1 MNTLTQIR
9 FVWKPVV
16 FALCLVPALLA
27 VGDLFGITGDL
38 GANPVEALQD
48 HFGNWGLRFVL
59 IALAVTPLRQIT
71 GRNWL
76 TRFRRMLGLFAF
88 FYVLLHFLVWLVLD
102 QTLSATAIAED
113 IFERPFITLGFA
125 AFLLLTAM
133 AATSTIRMRRRLG
146 KRWQQLHYSVYVVG
160 ILGVWHYWWQVKQ
173 DISEPLIYAAVLSL
187 LLGLRIVHRW
197 RTKRQRRQPG
207 EQVSGASR
215 QSQRETSL
223 PVAGN

>member
-1 MNTLTQIR
+1 VNTLTQVR
-9 FVWKPVV
+9 FVWKPLV

-27 VGDLFGITGDL
+27 VGDTLGITGDL

-88 FYVLLHFLVWLVLD
+88 FYVFMHFLVWLVLD
-102 QTLSATAIAED
+102 QSLKLDAIVED

-133 AATSTIRMRRRLG
+133 AATSTNKLRRRLG
-146 KRWQQLHYSVYVVG
+146 RRWQQLHYSVYVVG
-160 ILGVWHYWWQVKQ
+160 ILAVWHYWWQVKQ
-173 DISEPLIYAAVLSL
+173 DISEPLIYAVLLGL
-187 LLGLRIVHRW
+187 LLGYRVAHYW
-197 RTKRQRRQPG
+197 RNSKQRRQRSPRAP
-207 EQVSGASR
+207 QA
-215 QSQRETSL
+215 
-223 PVAGN
+223 A